1 MGVKMKIFNKFNSF
15 LFFNKRNFLFFI
27 LILIIF
33 FCPIN
38 FVKAEK
44 KIVNPSPQT
53 EQWLALKQTL
63 FSDRLVNENANDV
76 LSISAPFRAEDA
88 AVVPISITS
97 KISQSSK
104 KYIKKLYLLIDK
116 NPTPVAG
123 VFSLSPKAGRADIA
137 IRVRLEE
144 YTYVRAVAELN
155 DDTLYMVAKY
165 VRASG
170 GCSAPA
176 GKDLE
181 AALLRIGKMKLKTE
195 INPQLGKPTQA
206 QVMVS
211 HPNLSGMQKD
221 QITQLY
227 VPAHF
232 VRKIDVM
239 HGNEILLTAKLD
251 FAVSE
256 NPNIRFYFVPN
267 GLNDVLSAKVKDSR
281 DSIFQKTLDVR
292 ASAIVN

>member
-1 MGVKMKIFNKFNSF
+1 MN
-15 LFFNKRNFLFFI
+15 
-27 LILIIF
+27 
-33 FCPIN
+33 
-38 FVKAEK
+38 
-44 KIVNPSPQT
+44 
-53 EQWLALKQTL
+53 LKP
-63 FSDRLVNENANDV
+63 DV
-76 LSISAPFRAEDA
+76 LIVGAGVSG
-88 AVVPISITS
+88 ITCA
-97 KISQSSK
+97 
-104 KYIKKLYLLIDK
+104 IKCQDIGINYLLIDK

-123 VFSLSPKAGRADIA
+123 IFTLSPKAGRADIA

-155 DDTLYMVAKY
+155 DNSLHMVSKY

-176 GKDLE
+176 GKDLQ
-181 AALLRIGKMKLKTE
+181 AALKRIGKMKLRTE
-195 INPQLGKPTQA
+195 SNPQLGKPTQA

-221 QITQLY
+221 QVTQLY

-239 HGNEILLTAKLD
+239 HGNEKLLTAKLD

-267 GLNDVLSAKVKDSR
+267 GKNDMLSAKILDSKESVFEKSLR
-281 DSIFQKTLDVR
+281 VVVQGKT
-292 ASAIVN
+292 

>member
-1 MGVKMKIFNKFNSF
+1 MTTYRIKIYEKHSFFLNFLIF
-15 LFFNKRNFLFFI
+15 LFLMSVAILPVNFLR
-27 LILIIF
+27 
-33 FCPIN
+33 
-38 FVKAEK
+38 AES
-44 KIVNPSPQT
+44 KIVNPSPHT
-53 EQWLALKQTL
+53 EQWANLKKSL
-63 FSDRLVNENANDV
+63 FSNRKVKENADDI

-88 AVVPISITS
+88 AVVPISIKS
-97 KISQSSK
+97 NIDQSNK
-104 KYIKKLYLLIDK
+104 KFIKKLYLLIDK

-123 VFSLSPKAGRADIA
+123 VFTLSPKAGKADIA

-155 DDTLYMVAKY
+155 DNSLHMVSKY

-176 GKDLE
+176 GKDLQ
-181 AALLRIGKMKLKTE
+181 AALKRIGKMKLRTQS
-195 INPQLGKPTQA
+195 NPKLGKPTQA
-206 QVMVS
+206 QVMIS

-221 QITQLY
+221 QVTQLY

-239 HGNEILLTAKLD
+239 HGNEKLLSAKLD

-267 GLNDVLSAKVKDSR
+267 GKNDILSARAKDSKDSIFEKSLKIIVKDS
-281 DSIFQKTLDVR
+281 S
-292 ASAIVN
+292 

>member
-1 MGVKMKIFNKFNSF
+1 MITCRIKIYLKYSFFQNFLIF
-15 LFFNKRNFLFFI
+15 LFLISAAILPVNFLR
-27 LILIIF
+27 
-33 FCPIN
+33 
-38 FVKAEK
+38 AEN

-53 EQWLALKQTL
+53 EQWVNLKKSL
-63 FSDRLVNENANDV
+63 FSNRKVKENAYEI

-88 AVVPISITS
+88 AVVPISIKS
-97 KISQSSK
+97 KIDQSK
-104 KYIKKLYLLIDK
+104 KKFIKKLYLLIDK

-123 VFSLSPKAGRADIA
+123 VFTLSPKAGRADIA

-155 DDTLYMVAKY
+155 DDSLHMVAKY

-176 GKDLE
+176 GKDLQ
-181 AALLRIGKMKLKTE
+181 AALKRIGKMKLRTQS
-195 INPQLGKPTQA
+195 NPELGKPTQA

-221 QITQLY
+221 QVTQLY

-239 HGNEILLTAKLD
+239 HGNEKLLSAKLD

-267 GLNDVLSAKVKDSR
+267 GKNDILSARVKDSK
-281 DSIFQKTLDVR
+281 DSVFEKSLK
-292 ASAIVN
+292 IVVQGNS

>member
-1 MGVKMKIFNKFNSF
+1 MITCRIKIYEKHYFCFSF
-15 LFFNKRNFLFFI
+15 LFSLLLMSVAILPVNFLR
-27 LILIIF
+27 
-33 FCPIN
+33 
-38 FVKAEK
+38 AEN

-53 EQWLALKQTL
+53 EQWANLKKSL
-63 FSDRLVNENANDV
+63 FSNRIVKENAEEI

-88 AVVPISITS
+88 AVVPISINS
-97 KISQSSK
+97 KIDQSNK
-104 KYIKKLYLLIDK
+104 KFIKKLYLLIDK

-123 VFSLSPKAGRADIA
+123 VFTLSPKAGRADIA

-155 DDTLYMVAKY
+155 DNSLHMVSKY

-176 GKDLE
+176 GKDLQ
-181 AALLRIGKMKLKTE
+181 AALKRIGKMKLRTQS
-195 INPQLGKPTQA
+195 NPELGRPTQA

-221 QITQLY
+221 QVTQLY

-239 HGNEILLTAKLD
+239 HGNEKLLSAKLD

-267 GLNDVLSAKVKDSR
+267 GKNDILSARVKDSK
-281 DSIFQKTLDVR
+281 DSVFEKSLK
-292 ASAIVN
+292 IVVKDSS